1 MPVDDSTP
9 AGCGLAFGLSEEMD
23 QTRDK
28 CTACGACV
36 KHCPFLRR
44 YGDPSTIAGRLASG
58 SIVATIAF
66 ECSLCGLCGAIC
78 PHGVEPSRLFLAMR
92 RNAVEQG
99 AADMKPY
106 RRLLAYEARGHSRL
120 FASYAVPEG
129 CNTVMF
135 PGCTLPGTRPA
146 AMAALTQRLRGMIP
160 NLGVV
165 LDCCHKPSHDLG
177 RQEFFEQRFG
187 AIRDRLASAG
197 VSTVLTACPNCTK
210 TFHAYGQGIEV
221 RTVYEVLADAEGPPP
236 ERSAVEV
243 VVHDPCPFRN
253 DKAVREASRKLLAA
267 KRLGVVE
274 PRQTGKHTQCCGEG
288 GSVGCVDASLS
299 SIWTNARLEQAR
311 GLPIAASCAGCA
323 AMLRRAGGD
332 AHHLLDLYFHP
343 AEALSGTIKPPG
355 FLAGYVHRLRYKRS
369 IRKIL
374 SHR

>member
-187 AIRDRLASAG
+187 AIRDRLASAVTAYIG
-197 VSTVLTACPNCTK
+197 FDPTADSLHVGSLVPIMALAWLQRCGHKPLALVGGATGLVGDPSGKTEARRMLTRE
-210 TFHAYGQGIEV
+210 QI
-221 RTVYEVLADAEGPPP
+221 DAN
-236 ERSAVEV
+236 AAAIA
-243 VVHDPCPFRN
+243 
-253 DKAVREASRKLLAA
+253 KQIAS
-267 KRLGVVE
+267 
-274 PRQTGKHTQCCGEG
+274 
-288 GSVGCVDASLS
+288 
-299 SIWTNARLEQAR
+299 
-311 GLPIAASCAGCA
+311 
-323 AMLRRAGGD
+323 
-332 AHHLLDLYFHP
+332 
-343 AEALSGTIKPPG
+343 
-355 FLAGYVHRLRYKRS
+355 
-369 IRKIL
+369 
-374 SHR
+374 